1 MNSENHKSNKEEI
14 IFYGLPASPGVV
26 HGPAFRFLHEE
37 VQVLKY
43 QVQESD
49 HDSEIERFHEAL
61 KNTQSQIIQIRED
74 VAKNLSEKE
83 ASIFDAHLLVLED
96 KALIDD
102 VVNEIK
108 QSGENVEQCV
118 DRVTKK
124 YMEFF
129 NKLEDEY
136 LRERSTDLKDISK
149 RLLRNLIGAT
159 AAGTAFLDEP
169 KVLVS
174 EDLSPSD
181 TASLDRSKLLAIAT
195 DTGGMTSHAVIMAR
209 ASGVPAVVGLRGL
222 SEKIRNGDYL
232 LIDGFDGV
240 AIINPKES
248 TLFRYGKVKVRRKKM
263 KDLLDEEASLPAQTK
278 DLHKVNLFANADSP
292 DEMKLG
298 IDQGCEGFGL
308 FRTESIFLRKNQ
320 IPNEEEQFLEYSK
333 IVSAAQGRFVTIRTL
348 DIGGDKNLNG
358 ISSQNEQNPFMGF
371 RAIRYCLRNP
381 KVFLDQLRA
390 ILRASALGPV
400 RLMFPMIS
408 GVGELIRAKELLFTA
423 KSELKERGLN
433 FDKDISVGCMIETPS
448 AVLIADMLAEEAD
461 FFSVGTNDLVQYL
474 LAVDRVNN
482 QIAYLY
488 EPQHPAVIR
497 SLSKIFEVGKSK
509 NIPVTLC
516 GEIAGDPH
524 FLPVLLGLGIDCLS
538 VSSPLL
544 AELKFF
550 ARRFSMEEAVE
561 LAKEVAAQERP
572 YEIKRLMNTFY
583 EDRISGLLIN
593 LFVLEFGRE

>member
-1 MNSENHKSNKEEI
+1 
-14 IFYGLPASPGVV
+14 
-26 HGPAFRFLHEE
+26 
-37 VQVLKY
+37 
-43 QVQESD
+43 
-49 HDSEIERFHEAL
+49 
-61 KNTQSQIIQIRED
+61 
-74 VAKNLSEKE
+74 
-83 ASIFDAHLLVLED
+83 
-96 KALIDD
+96 
-102 VVNEIK
+102 
-108 QSGENVEQCV
+108 
-118 DRVTKK
+118 
-124 YMEFF
+124 
-129 NKLEDEY
+129 
-136 LRERSTDLKDISK
+136 
-149 RLLRNLIGAT
+149 
-159 AAGTAFLDEP
+159 
-169 KVLVS
+169 
-174 EDLSPSD
+174 
-181 TASLDRSKLLAIAT
+181 
-195 DTGGMTSHAVIMAR
+195 
-209 ASGVPAVVGLRGL
+209 
-222 SEKIRNGDYL
+222 
-232 LIDGFDGV
+232 
-240 AIINPKES
+240 
-248 TLFRYGKVKVRRKKM
+248 
-263 KDLLDEEASLPAQTK
+263 
-278 DLHKVNLFANADSP
+278 
-292 DEMKLG
+292 MKLG

-423 KSELKERGLN
+423 KSELKERGLD

-572 YEIKRLMNTFY
+572 YEI
-583 EDRISGLLIN
+583 SA
-593 LFVLEFGRE
+593 

>member
-1 MNSENHKSNKEEI
+1 MKSENHKSNEEEI

-423 KSELKERGLN
+423 KSELKERGLD

-572 YEIKRLMNTFY
+572 YEIKRLMNAFY
-583 EDRISGLLIN
+583 EDRISGL
-593 LFVLEFGRE
+593 FD